1 VWYIGDTKEVCQLAI
16 PKVKKFNMAD
26 YKLIIKYIKVRALA
40 QRGKAGERDNARRM
54 LRKLEMENPSLK
66 SQVAAF
72 ERKQPNDNSPPGVTP
87 KYSRQN
93 GNVWQN
99 LGNWENIFQYAQSA
113 VHTAYGFAEAWSH
126 AQQGSWL
133 AENIELKTELTRKG
147 EVHIS
152 FVITPSIYR
161 DIASLDESQK
171 SVLKSALQKQLGAEL
186 TRLLG

>member
-1 VWYIGDTKEVCQLAI
+1 
-16 PKVKKFNMAD
+16 MAD

-40 QRGKAGERDNARRM
+40 QRGKAGEQDNARRM

-66 SQVAAF
+66 AQVAAF
-72 ERKQPNDNSPPGVTP
+72 ERKQTSDNSPPGVTP

-93 GNVWQN
+93 RNVWPNIN

-126 AQQGSWL
+126 AQQGTWL
-133 AENIELKTELTRKG
+133 ADNIELKTELTRKG

-152 FVITPSIYR
+152 FVIAPSIYR

-171 SVLKSALQKQLGAEL
+171 SVLKCRLQQQLGAEL